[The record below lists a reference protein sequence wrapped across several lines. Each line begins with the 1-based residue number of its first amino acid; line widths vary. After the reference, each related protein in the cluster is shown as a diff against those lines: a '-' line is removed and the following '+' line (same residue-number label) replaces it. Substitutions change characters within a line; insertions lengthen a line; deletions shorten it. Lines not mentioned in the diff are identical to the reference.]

1 MFFSRLYKAVP
12 KETCMN
18 TQPKTVDSELLKIL
32 DRELQRLTQLL
43 EASKDEKTKSF
54 ATERIK
60 VIQTKLL
67 DYLDCPS
74 PKK

>member
-1 MFFSRLYKAVP
+1 MS
-12 KETCMN
+12 
-18 TQPKTVDSELLKIL
+18 TQAHTTKTLDSELLKIL

-43 EASKDEKTKSF
+43 EVAKDEKTKTF
-54 ATERIK
+54 AAERIK

-67 DYLDCPS
+67 DYLDCPN